1 MYINFADSWV
11 KSWTFWLQ
19 FIENFFNKYKVH
31 RHVTV
36 HLQLMMKDYHSNND
50 SSFQCQR
57 QQHWYWICSFLEQP
71 NNNRSFIFL
80 RTWFSLKVVSFK
92 FTSMSSKSTELSI
105 NVAFQFEAV
114 SSDFSEPFKQ
124 WMSVPTGHH
133 PFLPAEFHVEVVV
146 CSRHRTHT
154 ANLPAHLKEESPKN
168 GDYIEVFIDV

>member
-1 MYINFADSWV
+1 MNILTPIYWIF
-11 KSWTFWLQ
+11 
-19 FIENFFNKYKVH
+19 FFNKYKVH
-31 RHVTV
+31 VHV
-36 HLQLMMKDYHSNND
+36 HSQLMIKDYHSNND
-50 SSFQCQR
+50 SSFQCQW
-57 QQHWYWICSFLEQP
+57 QQHWYWI
-71 NNNRSFIFL
+71 RSFIELPDTTTEFFILL

-92 FTSMSSKSTELSI
+92 FTPMSSKSTKLSM

-168 GDYIEVFIDV
+168 GDYIEVFIDVEVNFT

>member
-1 MYINFADSWV
+1 MNINFADSWD
-11 KSWTFWLQ
+11 KSWTFWHQ
-19 FIENFFNKYKVH
+19 FIEFFFQQVQSSCTCTFTTYDKRLSFKQWFLIPMAETATLILNLFFH
-31 RHVTV
+31 RTTC
-36 HLQLMMKDYHSNND
+36 Y
-50 SSFQCQR
+50 
-57 QQHWYWICSFLEQP
+57 
-71 NNNRSFIFL
+71 NNRIFILL

-92 FTSMSSKSTELSI
+92 FTPMSSKSTELSM

-154 ANLPAHLKEESPKN
+154 ANLPAHLKQESQKME
-168 GDYIEVFIDV
+168 ITLKSL